1 MIVDVVVLNHFSP
14 ASAYMSGF
22 GVRWGNVRRKV
33 KHKTTVLLH
42 HSLSNRKIIEVIP
55 NDCSSQF

>member
-42 HSLSNRKIIEVIP
+42 HSLST
-55 NDCSSQF
+55 DH